1 MLSSAAPTE
10 SWLFPHRLFWMEA
23 QLLKS
28 QEFSLANNREKIY
41 QIMVLGYR
49 KDTLMRYQAKEVA
62 QSLYSCMY
70 WLSQFDLRTL
80 KTFIYFPHL
89 FFFFWEREEGDSRSF
104 RFHRHTLLV
113 LQTIFLVIFKVVPFI
128 FCSSYSQ
135 HSMRCQS

>member
-28 QEFSLANNREKIY
+28 QEFSLANNGEKIY

-49 KDTLMRYQAKEVA
+49 KDTLMHYQAKEVA

-70 WLSQFDLRTL
+70 
-80 KTFIYFPHL
+80 
-89 FFFFWEREEGDSRSF
+89 
-104 RFHRHTLLV
+104 
-113 LQTIFLVIFKVVPFI
+113 
-128 FCSSYSQ
+128 
-135 HSMRCQS
+135 